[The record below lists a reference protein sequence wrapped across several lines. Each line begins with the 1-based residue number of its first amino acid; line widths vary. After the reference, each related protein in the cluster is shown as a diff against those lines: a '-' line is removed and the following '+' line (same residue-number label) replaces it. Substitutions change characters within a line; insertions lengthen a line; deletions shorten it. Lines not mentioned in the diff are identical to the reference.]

1 MQRAKSAP
9 GDYDIAFIGD
19 SITEGWETRGK
30 TIWQKY
36 YGNRKVI
43 NLGVG
48 GDRTEHVLWRFEN
61 GQLDGIKPKVC
72 VVMIGTNNG
81 NPENEILD
89 GVTAIIHQ
97 IQSRL
102 PETKIVLLAI
112 FPRGKTFSAQRGKL
126 LQVNQALEKLADNKT
141 IFWTDIGS
149 QLIESDGSIS
159 TDMMRDALHPGETGY
174 EIWGAAIEPKLK
186 ELLGK

>member
-1 MQRAKSAP
+1 
-9 GDYDIAFIGD
+9 
-19 SITEGWETRGK
+19 
-30 TIWQKY
+30 
-36 YGNRKVI
+36 
-43 NLGVG
+43 
-48 GDRTEHVLWRFEN
+48 
-61 GQLDGIKPKVC
+61 
-72 VVMIGTNNG
+72 MIGTNNG

-89 GVTAIIHQ
+89 GVTAIIRQ

-102 PETKIVLLAI
+102 PETKIILLAI
-112 FPRGKTFSAQRGKL
+112 FPRGKTFSVQRGKL